1 MNLSRCRG
9 CQSEHLDTIYDF
21 GFQPLAGSY
30 PKVPNSVVAEKKFPL
45 DLTQCRECGL
55 LQVINLPPINLVF
68 HDNYRYSSSTI
79 PGLVRHFEQYADW
92 LARHL
97 QPGARV
103 LEFGC
108 NDGILL
114 LPLQNMGFICKGID
128 ASENV
133 AALARA
139 KGLDVSTGFL
149 SEELLQEIGLAR
161 KFDLVTCSNVF
172 AHIDDLS
179 AVLRAVRFAL
189 GMNGLFAVEVHD
201 GELVSREGQFDSIYH
216 EHLTYYTETTLRELL
231 ERGGFSVIACDKT
244 AMHGGGLR
252 LIARLTDQV
261 TDHARSQERVEI
273 LNDFITPAIARC
285 RADLERLFA
294 EHGPLAGYGA
304 AGRSQMFINMTR
316 SEALF
321 HRVFDDSPL
330 RQGRYI
336 AGTDIPITP
345 YANESGN
352 CVVIL
357 AWNYAEDIQKKVQR
371 NYRQIVTLLPVL
383 RTL

>member
-1 MNLSRCRG
+1 
-9 CQSEHLDTIYDF
+9 
-21 GFQPLAGSY
+21 LAGSY

-55 LQVINLPPINLVF
+55 LQVINLPPINLAF

>member
-1 MNLSRCRG
+1 MNLTRCRG